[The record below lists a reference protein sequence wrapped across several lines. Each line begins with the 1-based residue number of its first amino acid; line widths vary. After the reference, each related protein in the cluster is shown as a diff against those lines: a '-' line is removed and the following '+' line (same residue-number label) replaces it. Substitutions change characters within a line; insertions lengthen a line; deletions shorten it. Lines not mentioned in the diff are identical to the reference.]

1 MSLLVRDVKRLLAAG
16 IKAEYERTHDPRLED
31 ADAVCAASLT
41 EICRQAAAPAWNAG
55 VKHVLDYPEIA
66 VMYDPADA
74 STNPW
79 RRAGEMPDDS
89 HVESCFVVEKPD
101 DRSHCSPEY
110 DTYEEACNSL
120 RYLEPGEYEIRKRFR
135 VNSELEA

>member
-1 MSLLVRDVKRLLAAG
+1 MILSVRDVKRLLAAG

-31 ADAVCAASLT
+31 AETVCAASLT

-55 VKHVLDYPEIA
+55 AKHVLDHPEIA

-79 RRAGEMPDDS
+79 KKAGEMPDDS
-89 HVESCFVVEKPD
+89 HVESCFVVEKLD
-101 DRSHCSPEY
+101 DHSHRSPEY
-110 DTYEEACNSL
+110 DTCEEACNSI
-120 RYLEPGEYEIRKRFR
+120 RYLEPGEYEIHKRFR
-135 VNSELEA
+135 VTKVVGA